1 MNEIFRQEFYYL
13 KQIFQSSRIQ
23 KFKGNNWEKA
33 FLVLTLY
40 LLILQ
45 SNLHYHL
52 HYLHIE
58 LAVSSLIIKLVN
70 TLFGQVLHSP

>member
-40 LLILQ
+40 LSIDIFLGIVRLRFGF
-45 SNLHYHL
+45 LW
-52 HYLHIE
+52 
-58 LAVSSLIIKLVN
+58 AVL
-70 TLFGQVLHSP
+70 LHSSFNLIASLDLLYL